1 MPNTNY
7 FRFAAANR
15 RFIAFGFLA
24 AFSSSFGQTYFIGV
38 FGPEIQTEFDL
49 SHTAWGTI
57 YLMGT
62 LASAA
67 LLTFSGKLIDHVPLR
82 RYTFWVCA
90 LLMLACEST
99 FFVKGAVTL
108 VVAIFLLRHAGQG
121 LMAHIAIT
129 TMARYFHAGRG
140 RAIAIATL
148 GYSMGEALL
157 PFLAVMAIAVFGWR
171 WTYSGIA
178 LLMGAVLTPVL
189 LGLLKDVGNLS
200 PPDTDATQAF
210 QPAEARHRH
219 QRSWTR
225 AEVLRDPR
233 VYLLL
238 PGLLAPAI
246 ISTAMFFH
254 HLTLATA
261 KGWSFAWITGSYI
274 IYAASTIVTSLSTG
288 QLVDRLGAVRLVPF
302 MLVPLISAMVVVAI
316 FKNPFTVWV
325 YMVLMGVNIG
335 IAHTSVSAMWAELY
349 GVNHMGAIRSM
360 VAAAGVFGTALGPVA
375 MGSLIDQGLTI
386 EQVCLLFA
394 GYSVFGTGLMFA
406 AFHRKPAGPGS
417 GNG

>member
-1 MPNTNY
+1 M
-7 FRFAAANR
+7 
-15 RFIAFGFLA
+15 
-24 AFSSSFGQTYFIGV
+24 S
-38 FGPEIQTEFDL
+38 
-49 SHTAWGTI
+49 
-57 YLMGT
+57 
-62 LASAA
+62 
-67 LLTFSGKLIDHVPLR
+67 
-82 RYTFWVCA
+82 
-90 LLMLACEST
+90 
-99 FFVKGAVTL
+99 
-108 VVAIFLLRHAGQG
+108 AIFPLPIPMRRKRFSPRKRAIGISVPGQG
-121 LMAHIAIT
+121 PRCCAI
-129 TMARYFHAGRG
+129 
-140 RAIAIATL
+140 
-148 GYSMGEALL
+148 
-157 PFLAVMAIAVFGWR
+157 
-171 WTYSGIA
+171 
-178 LLMGAVLTPVL
+178 
-189 LGLLKDVGNLS
+189 
-200 PPDTDATQAF
+200 
-210 QPAEARHRH
+210 
-219 QRSWTR
+219 
-225 AEVLRDPR
+225 R
-233 VYLLL
+233 VYIFCCRVFWL
-238 PGLLAPAI
+238 PPLFLRPC
-246 ISTAMFFH
+246 FFH

-349 GVNHMGAIRSM
+349 GVHHMGAIRSM
-360 VAAAGVFGTALGPVA
+360 VAAVGVFGTALGPVA